1 MKHNHLNT
9 RHAGDTMQRMQPI
22 ATEFCFTARAELA
35 ATKTLG
41 DMSRG
46 IRCFVP
52 ILGGTVQGP
61 RLSGSI
67 VAGGGDWQVIVS
79 SRRIEVEARYFIRT
93 DDDVLIAVFNSGL
106 RRAEPDVMRRLADG
120 EAVPA
125 DQYYF
130 RTLPRFEAP
139 VDSPHAWLN
148 ESLFVATAERENA
161 AAVVHFHRI
170 M

>member
-1 MKHNHLNT
+1 M
-9 RHAGDTMQRMQPI
+9 RRSGYTMPVMQPI

-35 ATKTLG
+35 ATQTVG

-46 IRCFVP
+46 VRCFVP

-67 VAGGGDWQVIVS
+67 SAGGGDWQVIVS
-79 SRRIEVEARYFIRT
+79 PRRIDVEARYFIRT
-93 DDDVLIAVFNSGL
+93 DDDVLIAVFNRGL
-106 RRAEPDVMRRLADG
+106 RRAEPDVIRRLANG
-120 EAVPA
+120 EEVPP

-130 RTLPRFEAP
+130 RTSPRFEAP
-139 VDSPHAWLN
+139 IDSPHAWLN
-148 ESLFVATAERENA
+148 ESVFVATAERER
-161 AAVVHFHRI
+161 AVAVIHFHRV

>member
-1 MKHNHLNT
+1 
-9 RHAGDTMQRMQPI
+9 MQPI

-35 ATKTLG
+35 PTETVG
-41 DMSRG
+41 DMSQG
-46 IRCFVP
+46 VRCFVP
-52 ILGGTVQGP
+52 ILGGTVNGP

-79 SRRIEVEARYFIRT
+79 PRRVEVEARYFIRT
-93 DDDVLIAVFNSGL
+93 DDGVLIAVFNRGL
-106 RRAEPDVMRRLADG
+106 RRAEPHVMRRLVNG
-120 EAVPA
+120 EAVPP

-139 VDSPHAWLN
+139 IDSPHAWLN
-148 ESLFVATAERENA
+148 ESLFVATAEREGA
-161 AAVVHFHRI
+161 AAVIHFHCI